1 MTFVSQL
8 EPKTIFDSL
17 SDVKW
22 VNAIHDE
29 LNQFTR
35 YDVWILIPR
44 TKEINV
50 IGSKWVFKNKMDGQC
65 ITVRNKSRLVAQGY
79 NQEEWIDYDETYA
92 PVARLEAAR
101 LLLVYACLCGFKWF
115 QMDVKSIFL
124 NGFTN
129 EEAYIH
135 NPKFWRPQVSWTCEQ
150 TKKGIVWTKAS
161 SKAMV
166 AN

>member
-79 NQEEWIDYDETYA
+79 NQEE
-92 PVARLEAAR
+92 
-101 LLLVYACLCGFKWF
+101 
-115 QMDVKSIFL
+115 
-124 NGFTN
+124 
-129 EEAYIH
+129 
-135 NPKFWRPQVSWTCEQ
+135 
-150 TKKGIVWTKAS
+150 
-161 SKAMV
+161 
-166 AN
+166 